1 MAAAGIAVSVS
12 MGALKPVLE
21 KLATLLGDKYKKLKG
36 LRKEVSFLMEEL
48 SDMKV
53 LLENMDN
60 AEDELNSQAKKWR
73 KDIIDMSYDIE
84 DCIDNFMDRVGDAD
98 DKVGIL
104 KKASHYLRTIKDR
117 YRIANQI
124 NEIKSRVMEASK
136 RRDRYNLNVCTSGST
151 TIVAVDPRLTALYT
165 DSTTL
170 VGIGTQKEELVKWV
184 EDEEKQLK
192 VMSIVGFGGLGKT
205 TLANEVYHDVEG
217 HFNSKAFVPVSQKP
231 DVPRL
236 LSSVCSKL
244 GVLQSSHACEVQELI
259 DTLREYLCDKR
270 YLIVLDDLWEVK
282 HWDIISCAFPK
293 NSQQSRLIV
302 TTRIEGVAQACCK
315 DHGRIHYMKPLS
327 DADSRKLFFRRIFG
341 TEDTCPPQFTEVSS
355 EILKKCGGLPL
366 AIVTMASSLADQP
379 KEHWDY
385 IQRSIVTESAAN
397 SLADMMQILDLS
409 YKHLPHHLRACFLY
423 LGIYPEDYEIERDQ
437 LIYLWVAERIVTSK
451 SPMQDVK
458 DVAES
463 CFNELV
469 NRNMIQPE
477 SYYYRV
483 HDMML
488 DLIIKRC
495 REGNFVSVV
504 HSAQVVVE
512 RQDRVHRLSVSL
524 SDVPDDDSIFQLATN
539 CCRSQ
544 VRSLVFLGASKWM
557 PPLLELKSLRVLFLQ
572 FPKHLKT
579 MDLTGVGQLSQLR
592 YLKVNGIFYSDTSI
606 VLPSEIGRMRHLERL
621 EIPYT
626 YICSTPSDIVD
637 LPRLSHLILPEDTSL
652 LDGIGKMKSLRTLR
666 SFLLAESS
674 PEDIKGLSELNKLED
689 LRMSCR
695 RSRNN
700 REHRPKRADGDTPT
714 AIWMDALIFSL
725 EKLSNLKSFFLSSE
739 FTAVK
744 ADALLLLSP
753 PFQNLEVLY
762 LHGLIFS
769 RVPRWI
775 GGLQKLCRL
784 TLGAKQMT
792 QEDINIIGTLPYLT
806 GLRLRISGMPTGT
819 IVIGGTT
826 GFNALEFFV
835 YDCDVMSYLAFEDGA
850 MPSLQKL
857 GLLLDPHKWDKVTPL
872 GLQCLSNLKK
882 ITVWTVATSYS
893 NDAGAGDKESEEMSA
908 AALVRKV
915 FQEAANAHPSHLAY
929 TFHEGLD
936 RPAEEAQE

>member
-36 LRKEVSFLMEEL
+36 IRKEVSFLMEEL

-60 AEDELNSQAKKWR
+60 AEDELNPQAKKWR

-104 KKASHYLRTIKDR
+104 KKASHYLRTINDR

-124 NEIKSRVMEASK
+124 NEIKTRVIEASK

-231 DVPRL
+231 DISRL
-236 LSSVCSKL
+236 LNSVCSKL
-244 GVLQSSHACEVQELI
+244 GLSSYSHACEVQDLI
-259 DTLREYLCDKR
+259 DNLREYLHDKR

-495 REGNFVSVV
+495 REDNFVSVV

-524 SDVPDDDSIFQLATN
+524 SDVPDDDSIFQVATN

-544 VRSLVFLGASKWM
+544 VRSLVILEASKWM
-557 PPLLELKSLRVLFLQ
+557 PPLLELKSLRVLFLK

-579 MDLTGVGQLSQLR
+579 MDLTGVCQLSQLR
-592 YLKVNGIFYSDTSI
+592 YLKVDDRIYYSERSI

-621 EIPYT
+621 EIPNIC
-626 YICSTPSDIVD
+626 ICSIPSDIVD
-637 LPRLSHLILPEDTSL
+637 LPRLSHLILSDDTSL
-652 LDGIGKMKSLRTLR
+652 PDGIGKMKSLRTLR

-674 PEDIKGLSELNKLED
+674 PEDIKGLGQLNKLED
-689 LRMSCR
+689 LEVRCHGER
-695 RSRNN
+695 YNHK
-700 REHRPKRADGDTPT
+700 HRPKRMDSDTPT

-725 EKLSNLKSFFLSSE
+725 EKLSNLKRFCLSSE
-739 FTAVK
+739 FTAVG
-744 ADALLLLSP
+744 ADALLLLST
-753 PFQNLEVLY
+753 PFQNLKVLY

-775 GGLQKLCRL
+775 GGLQKLCLL

-806 GLRLRISGMPTGT
+806 GLWLRISGMPTGT

-826 GFNALEFFV
+826 GFNALELFA

-850 MPSLQKL
+850 MPSLREL
-857 GLLLDPHKWDKVTPL
+857 DLVLDPHKWDKVTPL

-915 FQEAANAHPSHLAY
+915 FQGAADSHPSHPAFDEGN
-929 TFHEGLD
+929 FH
-936 RPAEEAQE
+936 RPAEQAQE